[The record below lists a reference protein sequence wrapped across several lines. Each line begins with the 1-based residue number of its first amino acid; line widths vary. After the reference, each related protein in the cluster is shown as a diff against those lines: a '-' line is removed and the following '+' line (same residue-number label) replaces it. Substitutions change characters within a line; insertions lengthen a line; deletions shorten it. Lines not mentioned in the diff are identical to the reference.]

1 LFLENEHLGNVQNY
15 EPLIGLI
22 KLAYLFILLLF
33 IERNHRM
40 SKIAIVTDSS
50 ASIPQNLQ
58 DKYNI
63 KVAPLLLLWGDKH
76 YEDGVDIQANEF
88 YQKLET
94 SDILPTTSQATIAK
108 FTEIFKELVE
118 QGYDILTLVLSSK
131 LSGTL
136 DSAINA
142 KKAFPNANIELVD
155 TLSISTPLAM
165 LVLMAARAARDGAS
179 LQECKTLVETAAK
192 KVKIFFAVDTLTYLH
207 KGGRI
212 NGAAK
217 FLGTAL
223 GLKPILELR
232 DGVIEGVEKVRTSK
246 KAHQRLID
254 LVENELGVDKSPEF
268 ICIISANAPD
278 ASDFL
283 LNEIKSRFTPKEI
296 MIGNLTP
303 VIGAHTGPGTV
314 GIGFLPK

>member
-1 LFLENEHLGNVQNY
+1 
-15 EPLIGLI
+15 
-22 KLAYLFILLLF
+22 
-33 IERNHRM
+33 M

-50 ASIPQNLQ
+50 ASIPQNLL
-58 DKYNI
+58 DKYDI

-76 YEDGVDIQANEF
+76 YEDGVDIQTNEF
-88 YQKLET
+88 YEKLET

-108 FTEIFKELVE
+108 FTEIFKDLIE

-142 KKAFPNANIELVD
+142 KKAFPDANIELVD

-179 LQECKTLVETAAK
+179 LQECKTLVETASK
-192 KVKIFFAVDTLTYLH
+192 KIKIYFAVDTLTYLH

-232 DGVIEGVEKVRTSK
+232 NGVIEGVEKVRTSK
-246 KAHQRLID
+246 RAHARLIE
-254 LVENELGVDKSPEF
+254 LVENELGDNKSPEF
-268 ICIISANAPD
+268 IGIISANAPG
-278 ASDFL
+278 ASEFL
-283 LNEIKSRFTPKEI
+283 LSEVKKRFNAKEI
-296 MIGNLTP
+296 VIGSLTP

-314 GIGFLPK
+314 GIGFLPE

>member
-1 LFLENEHLGNVQNY
+1 
-15 EPLIGLI
+15 
-22 KLAYLFILLLF
+22 
-33 IERNHRM
+33 M

-50 ASIPQNLQ
+50 ASIPQNLL

-88 YQKLET
+88 YEKLAN

-108 FTEIFKELVE
+108 FTEIFKELVD
-118 QGYDILTLVLSSK
+118 QGFDILTLVLSSK

-142 KKAFPNANIELVD
+142 KKVFPNANIELVD

-165 LVLMAARAARDGAS
+165 LVLMAARAAKEGAS
-179 LQECKTLVETAAK
+179 LQECKSLVENAAK
-192 KVKIFFAVDTLTYLH
+192 KIKIYFAVDTLTYLH

-223 GLKPILELR
+223 GLKPILELK
-232 DGVIEGVEKVRTSK
+232 DGVIEAVEKVRTSK
-246 KAHQRLID
+246 KAHARLIE
-254 LVENELGVDKSPEF
+254 LVEKELGENKSPEF
-268 ICIISANAPD
+268 IGIISANAPG
-278 ASDFL
+278 ASEFL
-283 LNEIKSRFTPKEI
+283 LSEIKSRFTAKEI

-303 VIGAHTGPGTV
+303 VIGAHTGPGSV
-314 GIGFLPK
+314 GIGFLPE